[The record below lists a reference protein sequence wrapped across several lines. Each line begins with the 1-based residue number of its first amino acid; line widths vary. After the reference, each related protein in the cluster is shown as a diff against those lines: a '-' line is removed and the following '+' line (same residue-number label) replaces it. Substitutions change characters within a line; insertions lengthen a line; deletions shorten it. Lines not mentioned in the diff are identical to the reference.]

1 MLGVSAKLLCKC
13 KRISYIKNRKIFK
26 ALLKYLKCLATVGF
40 LKKASNFEPLN
51 KIMRFDLCSHLYKLL
66 SLANKDYTSS
76 L

>member
-40 LKKASNFEPLN
+40 LKKGF
-51 KIMRFDLCSHLYKLL
+51 KL
-66 SLANKDYTSS
+66 
-76 L
+76 